1 MMTIIIVILLFV
13 IAYAVAPEAMNI
25 IFTLIWGLIKIVF
38 VLAIIGGAIALVIN
52 L

>member
-38 VLAIIGGAIALVIN
+38 VLAIIGGAIALAMN